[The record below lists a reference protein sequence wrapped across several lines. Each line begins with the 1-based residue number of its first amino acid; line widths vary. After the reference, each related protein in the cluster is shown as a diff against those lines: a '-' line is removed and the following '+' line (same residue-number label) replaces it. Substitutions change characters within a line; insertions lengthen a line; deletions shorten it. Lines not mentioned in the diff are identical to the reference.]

1 MSFWKMAVS
10 GALGFAIG
18 AGLMMMPNGN
28 KWRKT
33 VLRKRKTCAAP
44 RGTGKRTCRGAAPCI
59 PAQGIYPLGIP
70 I

>member
-1 MSFWKMAVS
+1 MSFGKMAMT

-33 VLRKRKTCAAP
+33 VLREADNLRRAA
-44 RGTGKRTCRGAAPCI
+44 RNW
-59 PAQGIYPLGIP
+59 
-70 I
+70 